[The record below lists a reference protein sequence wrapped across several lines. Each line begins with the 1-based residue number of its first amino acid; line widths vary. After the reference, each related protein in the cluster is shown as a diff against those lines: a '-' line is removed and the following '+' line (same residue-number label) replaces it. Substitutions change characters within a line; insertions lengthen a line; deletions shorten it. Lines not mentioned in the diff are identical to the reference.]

1 MKKYYRIFSF
11 LAIGVLCLISVNTLA
26 KLSSVSQDATSD
38 SEISALADDELVDL
52 TQEMYHRWTAADGTA
67 KVAETGNC
75 DFVIGTSTGMPYGN
89 GNVDELEF
97 ADLAE
102 YSQLIVTASAG
113 TPRFL
118 MNRDEKNGSAPDH
131 LIEIPNNASQTSTY
145 QTVKDNGDGTK
156 DYIINLAKILKDKGY
171 VHLHAIKGANWAD
184 VTVTSMKLMKS
195 TAEDENPSGDNQ
207 TPQYESLSLS
217 DFNPNIHETGK
228 YELSNGI
235 GTFYAGAYG
244 FGGWK
249 YDSGYDVSNYKTAIV
264 EFAEPAESSA
274 IFRLFKVNNYWDNTG
289 YVEAECG
296 GKTSVSVDISDI
308 DKLYIIGFWS
318 YGKTG
323 TDYTRYIKIKS
334 VKFELKEGAEDT
346 EPGDIETPVAIPDG
360 AIELTAADFK
370 TWSAADKTGVVTGN
384 GSGAYN
390 LGTTTDLVY
399 GTSTVEHLQYADLSK
414 ADKLYIVAKEGTPR
428 VLMNRVTMSNN
439 TLPVEIPRD
448 GNYLTTKANGDG
460 TTTYIIDIAQ
470 IVKIEE
476 FAHIHAIKCPWN
488 TTVNVVSMY
497 YTLATGGSTS
507 GEDDRTVF
515 DGIYGDVDNDGKISI
530 ADQKM
535 LVDVLNGNTEDNG
548 RCDVNEDT
556 EVDVDDAKALEEMLL
571 GTYEPNYNWVGT
583 WTSAQYERD
592 ADKPQN
598 LQLANNSLREIV
610 EVSVGGSKLRFKF
623 SNVVGKENVEIKS
636 VDIAIA
642 KTQGASPKIYEET
655 TKTLLFGGKKNTVI
669 PVGGEIVSDPI
680 LFKINP
686 RDNVAIT
693 IHYGACGNTSI
704 TTHPGSRTTSYLA
717 TGNTNDFSSP
727 AMSFNLWYHISGIDV
742 VGNKRTRAV
751 AVLGNSITDGRGST
765 TNKQDRWTDFL
776 SRSLLK
782 NEATKDV
789 AVLNLG
795 IGGNLVLGGGLGPR
809 ALDRYEHDIFQQA
822 GVKYFIIFIGTNDLG
837 YSGNPSQTA
846 SGLIEA
852 FTKMAQEAHALG
864 IKVFGATIT
873 PVKNSGHYSVD
884 KEKARQTVN
893 NWIRTNSIYDGFIDF
908 DNMVRNPN
916 DPEAILP
923 LYNDDNLH
931 LNANGYKAMGEGVDV
946 SLFEGDK

>member
-1 MKKYYRIFSF
+1 MKKFYRFISF
-11 LAIGVLCLISVNTLA
+11 LAIGVFCLISGNALA
-26 KLSSVSQDATSD
+26 KFSSVSQDATSD

-52 TQEMYHRWTAADGTA
+52 TQEMYHRWTAADETAQVTNGTFS
-67 KVAETGNC
+67 C
-75 DFVIGTSTGMPYGN
+75 DYVLNSSTGMPYGN
-89 GNVDELEF
+89 GNVEKLEY
-97 ADLAE
+97 ADLSE
-102 YSQLIVTASAG
+102 YSQLIITASAG
-113 TPRFL
+113 APRPLF
-118 MNRDEKNGSAPDH
+118 NRDIDNGQAPDH
-131 LIEIPNNASQTSTY
+131 LIDIPHNANHKASY
-145 QTVKDNGDGTK
+145 QTEKVNGDGTTS
-156 DYIINLAKILKDKGY
+156 YIIDLAKILKDKGY
-171 VHLHAIKGANWAD
+171 VHLHSIKGANYAN
-184 VTVTSMKLMKS
+184 VTVTSMKLKKA
-195 TAEDENPSGDNQ
+195 TNDEEEESS
-207 TPQYESLSLS
+207 QYVSLSLS

-228 YELSNGI
+228 YELSNGV
-235 GTFYAGAYG
+235 GTFYAGQYG

-249 YDSGYDVSNYKTAIV
+249 FDSGYDVSNYETAIV

-274 IFRLFKVNNYWDNTG
+274 IFRLFKVNNYWAGESG
-289 YVEAECG
+289 YVQAECG
-296 GKTSVSVDISDI
+296 GKTSASVDISNI

-323 TDYTRYIKIKS
+323 AEYTRYIKIKS
-334 VKFELKEGAEDT
+334 VKFIPKEGSEIT
-346 EPGDIETPVAIPDG
+346 EPETPSTPAVIPDG
-360 AIELTAADFK
+360 AIELTAADLK
-370 TWSAADKTGVVTGN
+370 TWSAADNTGVVTGN
-384 GSGAYN
+384 ASGAYN
-390 LGTTTDLVY
+390 LNTTTDLVY
-399 GTSTVEHLQYADLSK
+399 GTSTVHYLNYADLSK
-414 ADKLYIVAKEGTPR
+414 ADKLYVVVNEGTPR
-428 VLMNRVTMSNN
+428 FLFNRITDGGTVGVAIPDNGGTYQTIINN
-439 TLPVEIPRD
+439 
-448 GNYLTTKANGDG
+448 ADG
-460 TTTYIIDIAQ
+460 TKTYVIDIAG
-470 IVKIEE
+470 IVNVED
-476 FAHIHAIKCPWN
+476 FAHLHAIKSNWN
-488 TTVNVVSMY
+488 TTVNVKTMY
-497 YTLATGGSTS
+497 YTLASDTPSS
-507 GEDDRTVF
+507 GNDDRTVF
-515 DGIYGDVDNDGKISI
+515 DGIYGDVNADGEITV

-535 LVDVLNGNTEDNG
+535 LIDMLNGKIEDNG

-893 NWIRTNSIYDGFIDF
+893 NWIRTNTIYDGFIDF
-908 DNMVRNPN
+908 DKMVSNPN

-946 SLFEGDK
+946 SLFEEDK

>member
-11 LAIGVLCLISVNTLA
+11 LAIGVLCLISVNALA
-26 KLSSVSQDATSD
+26 KLSSVSQGATSD

-52 TQEMYHRWTAADGTA
+52 TQEMYHRWTAADETAQVTNGTFS
-67 KVAETGNC
+67 C
-75 DFVIGTSTGMPYGN
+75 DYVLNSSTGMPYGN
-89 GNVDELEF
+89 GNVEKLEY
-97 ADLAE
+97 ADLSE
-102 YSQLIVTASAG
+102 YSQLIITASAG
-113 TPRFL
+113 APRPLF
-118 MNRDEKNGSAPDH
+118 NRDKDNGQAPDH
-131 LIEIPNNASQTSTY
+131 LIDIPHNANHKASY
-145 QTVKDNGDGTK
+145 QTEKVNGDGTTS
-156 DYIINLAKILKDKGY
+156 YIIDLAKILKDKGY
-171 VHLHAIKGANWAD
+171 VHLHSIKGANYAN
-184 VTVTSMKLMKS
+184 VTVTSMKLKKA
-195 TAEDENPSGDNQ
+195 TNDEEEESS
-207 TPQYESLSLS
+207 QYVSLSLS

-228 YELSNGI
+228 YELSNGV
-235 GTFYAGAYG
+235 GTFYAGQYG

-249 YDSGYDVSNYKTAIV
+249 FDSGYDVSNYETAIV
-264 EFAEPAESSA
+264 EFAEPAESST
-274 IFRLFKVNNYWDNTG
+274 IFRLFKVNNYWAGESG
-289 YVEAECG
+289 YVQAECG
-296 GKTSVSVDISDI
+296 GKTSASVDISDI

-323 TDYTRYIKIKS
+323 TEYTRYIKIKS
-334 VKFELKEGAEDT
+334 VKFIPKEGSEIT
-346 EPGDIETPVAIPDG
+346 EPETPSTPAVIPDG
-360 AIELTAADFK
+360 AIELTAADLK
-370 TWSAADKTGVVTGN
+370 TWSAADKTGVVTRDA
-384 GSGAYN
+384 SGAYN
-390 LGTTTDLVY
+390 LNTTTDLVY
-399 GTSTVEHLQYADLSK
+399 GTSTVHYLNYADLSK
-414 ADKLYIVAKEGTPR
+414 ADKLYVVVNEGTPR
-428 VLMNRVTMSNN
+428 FLFNRITDGGTVGVAIPDNGGTYQTIINN
-439 TLPVEIPRD
+439 
-448 GNYLTTKANGDG
+448 ADG
-460 TTTYIIDIAQ
+460 TKTYVIDIAG
-470 IVKIEE
+470 IVNVED
-476 FAHIHAIKCPWN
+476 FAHLHAIKSNWN
-488 TTVNVVSMY
+488 TTVNVKTMY
-497 YTLATGGSTS
+497 YTLASDTPSS
-507 GEDDRTVF
+507 GNDDRTVF
-515 DGIYGDVDNDGKISI
+515 EGIYGDVNADGEITV

-535 LVDVLNGNTEDNG
+535 LIDMLNGKIEDNG

-873 PVKNSGHYSVD
+873 PVKNSGHYSVE

-893 NWIRTNSIYDGFIDF
+893 NWIRTNTIYDGFIDF

-946 SLFEGDK
+946 SLFEEDK

>member
-1 MKKYYRIFSF
+1 
-11 LAIGVLCLISVNTLA
+11 
-26 KLSSVSQDATSD
+26 
-38 SEISALADDELVDL
+38 
-52 TQEMYHRWTAADGTA
+52 
-67 KVAETGNC
+67 
-75 DFVIGTSTGMPYGN
+75 
-89 GNVDELEF
+89 
-97 ADLAE
+97 
-102 YSQLIVTASAG
+102 
-113 TPRFL
+113 
-118 MNRDEKNGSAPDH
+118 MNRDMENGSAPDH
-131 LIEIPNNASQTSTY
+131 LIEIPNNNNASQTSTY

-171 VHLHAIKGANWAD
+171 VHLHSIKGANYAN
-184 VTVTSMKLMKS
+184 VTVTSMKLKKATNEESETLTLTANDFYNWDGVDENAAKVKKADCAYELGKS
-195 TAEDENPSGDNQ
+195 TGTPYGDVNV
-207 TPQYESLSLS
+207 LM
-217 DFNPNIHETGK
+217 NN
-228 YELSNGI
+228 
-235 GTFYAGAYG
+235 YA
-244 FGGWK
+244 
-249 YDSGYDVSNYKTAIV
+249 DL
-264 EFAEPAESSA
+264 SSA
-274 IFRLFKVNNYWDNTG
+274 
-289 YVEAECG
+289 
-296 GKTSVSVDISDI
+296 
-308 DKLYIIGFWS
+308 DKLYIVVTDGTPRVLMNRITMSDTTLPVETPRDTKYQTTKTNGNGS
-318 YGKTG
+318 TTYIIDIKQIVKDYGYAHINAIKGANWTNV
-323 TDYTRYIKIKS
+323 TITSITYTLAK
-334 VKFELKEGAEDT
+334 EDT
-346 EPGDIETPVAIPDG
+346 ETPEEPETPSTLAVIPDG
-360 AIELTAADFK
+360 AIELTAADLK
-370 TWSAADKTGVVTGN
+370 TWSAADNTGVVTGN
-384 GSGAYN
+384 ASGAYN
-390 LGTTTDLVY
+390 LNTTTDLVY
-399 GTSTVEHLQYADLSK
+399 GTSTVHYLNYADLSK
-414 ADKLYIVAKEGTPR
+414 ADKLYVVVNEGTPR
-428 VLMNRVTMSNN
+428 FLFNRITDGGTVGVAIPDNGGTYQTIINN
-439 TLPVEIPRD
+439 
-448 GNYLTTKANGDG
+448 ADG
-460 TTTYIIDIAQ
+460 TKTYVIDIAG
-470 IVKIEE
+470 IVNVED
-476 FAHIHAIKCPWN
+476 FAHLHAIKSNWN
-488 TTVNVVSMY
+488 TTVNVKTMY
-497 YTLATGGSTS
+497 YTLASDTPSS
-507 GEDDRTVF
+507 GNDDRTVF
-515 DGIYGDVDNDGKISI
+515 DGIYGDVNADGEITV

-535 LVDVLNGNTEDNG
+535 LIDMLNGKIEDNG

-655 TKTLLFGGKKNTVI
+655 SKTLLFGGKKNTVI

-727 AMSFNLWYHISGIDV
+727 TMSFNLWYHISGIDV
-742 VGNKRTRAV
+742 VGSKKTRAV

-852 FTKMAQEAHALG
+852 FIKMAQEAHALG

-893 NWIRTNSIYDGFIDF
+893 NWIRTNTIYDGFIDF

-946 SLFEGDK
+946 SLFEEDK

>member
-1 MKKYYRIFSF
+1 MKKFYRFISF
-11 LAIGVLCLISVNTLA
+11 LAIGVFCLISGNALA
-26 KLSSVSQDATSD
+26 KFSSVSQDATSD

-52 TQEMYHRWTAADGTA
+52 TQEMYHRWTAANETAQVTNGTFS
-67 KVAETGNC
+67 C
-75 DFVIGTSTGMPYGN
+75 DYVLNSSTSMPYGN

-97 ADLAE
+97 ADLSE

-113 TPRFL
+113 APRFL
-118 MNRDEKNGSAPDH
+118 INRDVKDGQAPDH
-131 LIEIPNNASQTSTY
+131 LIDIPGNSSQTNAY
-145 QTVKDNGDGTK
+145 QIVKDNGNGTK
-156 DYIINLAKILKDKGY
+156 DYTINLAQIKKDKGY
-171 VHLHAIKGANWAD
+171 VHLHSIKGANWAN
-184 VTVTSMKLMKS
+184 VTVTSMKLKKA
-195 TAEDENPSGDNQ
+195 TNDEEEESS
-207 TPQYESLSLS
+207 QYVSLSLS

-228 YELSNGI
+228 YELSNGVV
-235 GTFYAGAYG
+235 TFYAGQYG

-249 YDSGYDVSNYKTAIV
+249 FDSGYDVSNYETAIV
-264 EFAEPAESSA
+264 EFAEPAESST
-274 IFRLFKVNNYWDNTG
+274 IFRLFKVNNYWAGESG
-289 YVEAECG
+289 YVQAECG
-296 GKTSVSVDISDI
+296 GKTSASVDISDI
-308 DKLYIIGFWS
+308 DKLYIIGFWN

-323 TDYTRYIKIKS
+323 TEYTRYIKIKS
-334 VKFELKEGAEDT
+334 VKFIPKEGSEIT
-346 EPGDIETPVAIPDG
+346 EPETPSTPAVIPDG
-360 AIELTAADFK
+360 AIELTAADLK

-384 GSGAYN
+384 ASGAYN
-390 LGTTTDLVY
+390 LNTTTDLVY
-399 GTSTVEHLQYADLSK
+399 GTSTVPYLNYADLSK
-414 ADKLYIVAKEGTPR
+414 ADKLYVVVNEGTPR
-428 VLMNRVTMSNN
+428 FLFNRITDGGTVGVAIPDNGGTYQTIINN
-439 TLPVEIPRD
+439 
-448 GNYLTTKANGDG
+448 ADG
-460 TTTYIIDIAQ
+460 TKTYVIDIAG
-470 IVKIEE
+470 IVNVED
-476 FAHIHAIKCPWN
+476 FAHLHAIKSNWN
-488 TTVNVVSMY
+488 TTVNVKTMY
-497 YTLATGGSTS
+497 YTLASDTPSS
-507 GEDDRTVF
+507 GNDDRTVF
-515 DGIYGDVDNDGKISI
+515 DGIYGDVNADGEITV

-535 LVDVLNGNTEDNG
+535 LIDMLNGKIEDNG

-693 IHYGACGNTSI
+693 IHYGACDNTSI

-893 NWIRTNSIYDGFIDF
+893 NWIRTNTIYDGFIDF

-946 SLFEGDK
+946 SLFEEDK